1 MQKGDAFTKLLAV
14 QIEQSVTMPVLLVCH
29 CTEQLCRPRIGIAQ
43 GGGEVAVGPIVLFLQ
58 GHGERQ
64 QLLFRQF

>member
-1 MQKGDAFTKLLAV
+1 MQKGDVFTKLF

-43 GGGEVAVGPIVLFLQ
+43 GGGEVL
-58 GHGERQ
+58 
-64 QLLFRQF
+64 